1 MYKPMGPYKR
11 QFTVDKRQLKN
22 ILELWVHWCAFENQ
36 AISKITFIFF
46 RFIAVLSVN
55 ICSVWTVTSSFMT
68 LYTAVPDV
76 LPPHR
81 GRAETFYSCYIMYLS
96 PTIKT
101 FDANFVMTTSFYNKT
116 AFLYQVVDDFLR
128 RFSSFKFFADY
139 KYKWSQSI
147 QG

>member
-1 MYKPMGPYKR
+1 MRFPPKKGVNSVPP
-11 QFTVDKRQLKN
+11 
-22 ILELWVHWCAFENQ
+22 ILLTLSF
-36 AISKITFIFF
+36 FF

-81 GRAETFYSCYIMYLS
+81 GRAEAFHSGNIIYLS

-101 FDANFVMTTSFYNKT
+101 FDANFVT
-116 AFLYQVVDDFLR
+116 DD
-128 RFSSFKFFADY
+128 RFML
-139 KYKWSQSI
+139 
-147 QG
+147 